1 MISEYYTNYKSFIS
15 DLTNKEK
22 ILRKDIESFKI
33 ALGNNSNTIS
43 IHIKLEKDLKS
54 FKELVDQLQ
63 DAYNSTNVPYSIPE
77 MIIDKRQK
85 EINTFLASFKSM
97 NDEFTKLIDD
107 KYLFKGMIEEDYK
120 DKEEYKNKDA
130 KELTKLA
137 KDKMKKQ
144 DEILD
149 QILNITKETNNNM
162 QNVNAKIQKD
172 KEPKKDTNK
181 QTDKEESKIKKF
193 TQKIKNFF
201 KK

>member
-77 MIIDKRQK
+77 MILDKRQK
-85 EINTFLASFKSM
+85 EINIFLASYKSM

-107 KYLFKGMIEEDYK
+107 KYSFKGMIEEDYK
-120 DKEEYKNKDA
+120 DKEEYKNKNA

-149 QILNITKETNNNM
+149 QILNITKESNNNM

>member
-1 MISEYYTNYKSFIS
+1 MI
-15 DLTNKEK
+15 L
-22 ILRKDIESFKI
+22 
-33 ALGNNSNTIS
+33 
-43 IHIKLEKDLKS
+43 
-54 FKELVDQLQ
+54 
-63 DAYNSTNVPYSIPE
+63 
-77 MIIDKRQK
+77 DKRQK
-85 EINTFLASFKSM
+85 EINIFLASYKSM

-107 KYLFKGMIEEDYK
+107 KYSFKGMIEEDYK

>member
-1 MISEYYTNYKSFIS
+1 MISEYYANYKSFIS

-63 DAYNSTNVPYSIPE
+63 DAYNSTNVPNSIPE
-77 MIIDKRQK
+77 MILDKRQK
-85 EINTFLASFKSM
+85 EINTFLTSYKSM
-97 NDEFTKLIDD
+97 NEEFTKLIDD
-107 KYLFKGMIEEDYK
+107 KYSFKGMIEEDYK

-149 QILNITKETNNNM
+149 QILNITKESNNNM